1 MIAQDCGEA
10 IRVLEWVAVAK
21 RRLKKFELL
30 DGVSLHESNTLLNEN
45 TRLWESVIDLCKPL
59 IEDGPNG
66 TIVFV
71 HFTVRE

>member
-10 IRVLEWVAVAK
+10 VRVLEWVAVAK

-30 DGVSLHESNTLLNEN
+30 DGVSLHAGNSLLDED

-59 IEDGPNG
+59 IEEGPNG
-66 TIVFV
+66 TVVFV